1 MFSPM
6 RLASFRH
13 AGAPKFGAV
22 VDGGIVDLSARTQG
36 RWSGLREVLAAKMLP
51 ELAGLAKGAP
61 ADLKFDDVELLPVIP
76 DPDKILCIG
85 LNYASHVGEVGR
97 ELPTVPSVFARLR
110 NTLVASGGDIVRPK
124 ASIAFDFEGEL
135 AVIIGE
141 RCRHVPRARALSVVA
156 GYSCF
161 LDGSVRDF
169 QKHSVTAGKNFPA
182 TGPLGPW
189 MVTAEVVEDP
199 QRLSLTTRLNGNVV
213 QHDTTDHM
221 IFDVATII
229 EYLSTVTWL
238 EPGDI
243 IATGTPDG
251 VGLGRKP
258 PLWMKGGD
266 KVEVDIS
273 GIGTL
278 NVNVVD
284 E

>member
-1 MFSPM
+1 M

-13 AGAPKFGAV
+13 AGAPKLGAV
-22 VDGGIVDLSARTQG
+22 VEDGVIDLSERLNG
-36 RWSGLREVLAAKMLP
+36 RWATLRDAIAGKALADLAVAAKNQ
-51 ELAGLAKGAP
+51 K
-61 ADLKFDDVELLPVIP
+61 ADFALDAVELLPVIP
-76 DPDKILCIG
+76 NPDKILCVG

-97 ELPTVPSVFARLR
+97 ERPVQPSVFSRLH
-110 NTLVASGGDIVRPK
+110 NTLVAHGADIIRPS

-135 AVIIGE
+135 AVVIGE
-141 RCRHVPRARALSVVA
+141 RCRHVPRAQALSVIA
-156 GYSCF
+156 GYTCF
-161 LDGSVRDF
+161 LDASVRDF

-189 MVTAEVVEDP
+189 MVTADVIPDP
-199 QRLSLTTRLNGNVV
+199 QALELTTRLNGNVV

-238 EPGDI
+238 EPGDV

-258 PLWMKGGD
+258 PLWMKAGD
-266 KVEVDIS
+266 KVEVEIS

-278 NVNVVD
+278 NVNVID

>member
-1 MFSPM
+1 M
-6 RLASFRH
+6 RLVSFRH
-13 AGAPKFGAV
+13 ADASKFGAV
-22 VDGGIVDLSARTQG
+22 VDGGIVDLSAR
-36 RWSGLREVLAAKMLP
+36 WPSLRDAIAAKALP
-51 ELAGLAKGAP
+51 SLATTVKGAKP
-61 ADLKFDDVELLPVIP
+61 DIALADVELLPAIP
-76 DPDKILCIG
+76 NPDKILCIG

-97 ELPTVPSVFARLR
+97 QLPTVPSVFSRLH
-110 NTLVASGGDIVRPK
+110 NTLVPHGGNIIRPSASTH
-124 ASIAFDFEGEL
+124 FDFEGEL

-141 RCRHVPRARALSVVA
+141 RCRHVPRARALSVIA

-161 LDGSVRDF
+161 LDVSVRDF

-189 MVTAEVVEDP
+189 MVTTDILPDP
-199 QRLSLTTRLNGNVV
+199 QQLTLVTRLNGAEV
-213 QHDTTDHM
+213 QRDTTDHM

-258 PLWMKGGD
+258 PLWMKAGD
-266 KVEVDIS
+266 KLEVDIS
-273 GIGTL
+273 GIGAL
-278 NVNVVD
+278 QVNVVD

>member
-1 MFSPM
+1 M
-6 RLASFRH
+6 RLVSFRH
-13 AGAPKFGAV
+13 AGAHKIGAA
-22 VDGGIVDLSARTQG
+22 VDGGIVDLSARSG
-36 RWSGLREVLAAKMLP
+36 NRWASLRAVLAAKALG
-51 ELAGLAKGAP
+51 ELAVATKGAV
-61 ADLKFDDVELLPVIP
+61 ADFKMDEVVLLPVVP

-97 ELPTVPSVFARLR
+97 QLPTVPSVFSRLH
-110 NTLVASGGDIVRPK
+110 NTLVAHGGDIVRPR
-124 ASIAFDFEGEL
+124 ASIDFDFEGEL
-135 AVIIGE
+135 AIVIGT
-141 RCRHVPRARALSVVA
+141 RCRHVSRASALSVVA
-156 GYSCF
+156 GYTCF

-189 MVTAEVVEDP
+189 MVTTDEIPDP
-199 QRLSLTTRLNGNVV
+199 QRLKLETRLNGKTV

-229 EYLSTVTWL
+229 EYLSTMTWL

-251 VGLGRKP
+251 VGAGRKP
-258 PLWMKGGD
+258 PLWMRDGD
-266 KVEVDIS
+266 KVEVEIS

-278 NVNVVD
+278 GVNVID

>member
-1 MFSPM
+1 M
-6 RLASFRH
+6 RLISFRH
-13 AGAPKFGAV
+13 AGTARIGAV
-22 VDGGIVDLSARTQG
+22 VDGGIVDLTARTSAC
-36 RWSGLREVLAAKMLP
+36 WSSLRAAIAGKALG
-51 ELAGLAKGAP
+51 ELEAVVKHAST
-61 ADLKFDDVELLPVIP
+61 DLRFSDVELLPVIP

-97 ELPTVPSVFARLR
+97 QLPTVPSVFSRLH
-110 NTLVASGGDIVRPK
+110 NTLVAHGGEIVRPR
-124 ASIAFDFEGEL
+124 ASIDFDFEGEL
-135 AVIIGE
+135 AVVIGE
-141 RCRHVPRARALSVVA
+141 RCRHVPRASALSVIA
-156 GYSCF
+156 GYTCF

-169 QKHSVTAGKNFPA
+169 QRHSVTAGKNFPA

-189 MVTAEVVEDP
+189 LVTADIIADP
-199 QRLSLTTRLNGNVV
+199 QRLELTTRLNGTVV

-238 EPGDI
+238 EPGDV

-258 PLWMKGGD
+258 PLWMKAGD
-266 KVEVDIS
+266 KVEVEIS
-273 GIGTL
+273 GIGKL
-278 NVNVVD
+278 DVDVVD

>member
-1 MFSPM
+1 M
-6 RLASFRH
+6 RLVSFRH
-13 AGAPKFGAV
+13 AGASKFGAV
-22 VDGGIVDLSARTQG
+22 VDGGIVDLSAHTQA

-51 ELAGLAKGAP
+51 ELARLAKGAS
-61 ADLKFDDVELLPVIP
+61 ADLKFTDVELLPVIP
-76 DPDKILCIG
+76 DPEKILCIG

-97 ELPTVPSVFARLR
+97 ALPEVPSVFARLR
-110 NTLVASGGDIVRPK
+110 NTLVPSGGNIVRPK
-124 ASIAFDFEGEL
+124 ASIAFDYEGEL

-141 RCRHVPRARALSVVA
+141 RCRHVSRGRALSVIA
-156 GYSCF
+156 GYTCF

-189 MVTAEVVEDP
+189 MVTADVVEDP
-199 QRLSLTTRLNGNVV
+199 QRLELTTRLNGNIV
-213 QHDTTDHM
+213 QRDTTDHM

-238 EPGDI
+238 EPGDV

-251 VGLGRKP
+251 VGLGRTP

-266 KVEVDIS
+266 KVEVEIS

-278 NVNVVD
+278 NVNVID

>member
-1 MFSPM
+1 M
-6 RLASFRH
+6 RLVSFRH
-13 AGAPKFGAV
+13 AGASKFGAV
-22 VDGGIVDLSARTQG
+22 VDGGIVDLSERTQG
-36 RWSGLREVLAAKMLP
+36 RWPTLRDVLADKMLP
-51 ELAGLAKGAP
+51 ELAKLTKGAT
-61 ADLKFDDVELLPVIP
+61 AGLKFQDVELLPAIP
-76 DPDKILCIG
+76 NPDKIMCVG
-85 LNYASHVGEVGR
+85 LNYASHAGEVGR
-97 ELPTVPSVFARLR
+97 QLPTVPSVFSRLH
-110 NTLVASGGDIVRPK
+110 NTLVASGGNIVRPN
-124 ASIAFDFEGEL
+124 SSVQFDFEGEL
-135 AVIIGE
+135 AVVIGE
-141 RCRHVPRARALSVVA
+141 RCRHVARARALSVVA
-156 GYSCF
+156 GYTCF

-189 MVTAEVVEDP
+189 LVTSDVVEDP
-199 QRLSLTTRLNGNVV
+199 QSLELTTRLNGHVV

-238 EPGDI
+238 EAGDV

-266 KVEVDIS
+266 KVEVEIS

-278 NVNVVD
+278 HVNVID

>member
-1 MFSPM
+1 M
-6 RLASFRH
+6 RLVSFRH
-13 AGAPKFGAV
+13 AGTAKFGALVEGGV
-22 VDGGIVDLSARTQG
+22 VDFSERLKG
-36 RWSGLREVLAAKMLP
+36 RWPGLREAIAAKGLP
-51 ELAGLAKGAP
+51 ELADLTKGKS
-61 ADLKFDDVELLPVIP
+61 ADVKLNDVELLPVIP
-76 DPDKILCIG
+76 NPDKILCVG
-85 LNYASHVGEVGR
+85 LNYASHAGEVGR
-97 ELPTVPSVFARLR
+97 ELPKVPSVFSRLH
-110 NTLVASGGDIVRPK
+110 NTLVAHGGEIVRPS
-124 ASIAFDFEGEL
+124 ASNNFDFEGEL

-141 RCRHVPRARALSVVA
+141 RCRHVPRARALSVIA

-161 LDGSVRDF
+161 LDVSVRDF
-169 QKHSVTAGKNFPA
+169 QRHSVTAGKNFPA

-189 MVTAEVVEDP
+189 MVTTDVIPDP
-199 QRLSLTTRLNGNVV
+199 QALELTTRLNDNVV

-238 EPGDI
+238 EPGDV

-258 PLWMKGGD
+258 PLWMKAGD
-266 KVEVDIS
+266 KLEVEIS

-278 NVNVVD
+278 QVNVVD

>member
-1 MFSPM
+1 M
-6 RLASFRH
+6 RLVSFRH
-13 AGAPKFGAV
+13 AGVAKLGAV
-22 VDGGIVDLSARTQG
+22 VDGGIVDLSTEHGG
-36 RWSGLREVLAAKMLP
+36 RWRSLREAI
-51 ELAGLAKGAP
+51 AGKGLTDLSATAKGRA
-61 ADLKFDDVELLPVIP
+61 ADMALDEVELLPVIP
-76 DPDKILCIG
+76 EPDKILCVG
-85 LNYASHVGEVGR
+85 LNYASHAGEVGR
-97 ELPTVPSVFARLR
+97 ALPAQPSIFSRLH
-110 NTLVASGGDIVRPK
+110 NTLVPHGGAIVRPN
-124 ASIAFDFEGEL
+124 ASIAFDYEGEL
-135 AVIIGE
+135 AVVIGE
-141 RCRHVPRARALSVVA
+141 RCRHVPRAQALSVVA
-156 GYSCF
+156 GYTCF

-189 MVTAEVVEDP
+189 MVTTDVIPDP
-199 QRLSLTTRLNGNVV
+199 QALTLTTRLNGAVV
-213 QHDTTDHM
+213 QQDSTDHM

-266 KVEVDIS
+266 RVEVEIS

-278 NVNVVD
+278 SVNVID

>member
-1 MFSPM
+1 M
-6 RLASFRH
+6 RLVSFRH
-13 AGAPKFGAV
+13 ADASKFGAL
-22 VDGGIVDLSARTQG
+22 VDGGIVDFSAR
-36 RWSGLREVLAAKMLP
+36 WPSLRDAIAAKALPSLAASL
-51 ELAGLAKGAP
+51 KGAR
-61 ADLKFDDVELLPVIP
+61 ADLSLNEVELLPTIP
-76 DPDKILCIG
+76 NPDKILCIG

-97 ELPTVPSVFARLR
+97 QLPTVPSVFSRLH
-110 NTLVASGGDIVRPK
+110 NTLVRHGGEIVRPS
-124 ASIAFDFEGEL
+124 ASTNFDFEGEL
-135 AVIIGE
+135 AVVIGE
-141 RCRHVPRARALSVVA
+141 RCRHVPRGRALSVIA
-156 GYSCF
+156 GYTCF
-161 LDGSVRDF
+161 LDASVRDF

-189 MVTAEVVEDP
+189 MVTTDILPDP
-199 QRLSLTTRLNGNVV
+199 QALSLVTRLNGAEV
-213 QHDTTDHM
+213 QRDTTDHM

-266 KVEVDIS
+266 KLEVEIS

-278 NVNVVD
+278 QVDVVD

>member
-1 MFSPM
+1 M
-6 RLASFRH
+6 RLVSFRH
-13 AGAPKFGAV
+13 AGTSKFGAAI
-22 VDGGIVDLSARTQG
+22 DGGIVDLSERTGARWPSL
-36 RWSGLREVLAAKMLP
+36 RAAIAARGLDELAA
-51 ELAGLAKGAP
+51 AAKDAK
-61 ADLKFDDVELLPVIP
+61 ADLRFGEVDLLPVIP

-97 ELPTVPSVFARLR
+97 QVPAQPSVFSRLHS
-110 NTLVASGGDIVRPK
+110 TLVAHGGDIVRPR
-124 ASIAFDFEGEL
+124 ASIDFDFEGEL
-135 AVIIGE
+135 AIVIGE
-141 RCRHVPRARALSVVA
+141 RCRHVSRASALSVIA
-156 GYSCF
+156 GYTCF

-189 MVTAEVVEDP
+189 MVTTDVIADP
-199 QRLSLTTRLNGNVV
+199 QRLELTTRLNDTVV
-213 QHDTTDHM
+213 QRDTTDHM

-251 VGLGRKP
+251 VGTGRKP
-258 PLWMKGGD
+258 PLWMKPGD
-266 KVEVDIS
+266 KVDVEIS

-278 NVNVVD
+278 SVNVVD

>member
-1 MFSPM
+1 M
-6 RLASFRH
+6 RLVSFRH
-13 AGAPKFGAV
+13 ADASKFGAV
-22 VDGGIVDLSARTQG
+22 VDGGIVDFSG
-36 RWSGLREVLAAKMLP
+36 RWPSLRDAIAAKALP
-51 ELAGLAKGAP
+51 SLVAAAKNAKP
-61 ADLKFDDVELLPVIP
+61 DFSLDAVELLPAIP
-76 DPDKILCIG
+76 NPDKILCIG

-97 ELPTVPSVFARLR
+97 QLPTVPSVFSRLH
-110 NTLVASGGDIVRPK
+110 NTLVRHGGDIVRPQ
-124 ASIAFDFEGEL
+124 ASTNFDFEGEL
-135 AVIIGE
+135 AVVIGE
-141 RCRHVPRARALSVVA
+141 RCRHVPRARALSVIA
-156 GYSCF
+156 GYTCF
-161 LDGSVRDF
+161 LDVSVRDF

-189 MVTAEVVEDP
+189 MVTTDVIPDP
-199 QRLSLTTRLNGNVV
+199 QALSLVTRLNGAEV
-213 QHDTTDHM
+213 QRDTTDHM

-266 KVEVDIS
+266 KLEVEIS

-278 NVNVVD
+278 QVNVVD

>member
-1 MFSPM
+1 M
-6 RLASFRH
+6 RLVSFRH
-13 AGAPKFGAV
+13 AGAQKIGAA
-22 VDGGIVDLSARTQG
+22 VDGGIVDLSARSG
-36 RWSGLREVLAAKMLP
+36 ERWASLRAVLAAKALG
-51 ELAGLAKGAP
+51 ELAATVKGAA
-61 ADLKFDDVELLPVIP
+61 ADFKMDEVALLPVVP

-97 ELPTVPSVFARLR
+97 QLPTVPSVFSRLH
-110 NTLVASGGDIVRPK
+110 NTLVAHSGDIVRPR
-124 ASIAFDFEGEL
+124 ASIDFDFEGEL
-135 AVIIGE
+135 AIVIGT
-141 RCRHVPRARALSVVA
+141 RCRHVSRASALSVVA
-156 GYSCF
+156 GYTCF
-161 LDGSVRDF
+161 RDGSVRDF

-189 MVTAEVVEDP
+189 MVTTDEIPDP
-199 QRLSLTTRLNGNVV
+199 QRLKLETRLNGKTV

-251 VGLGRKP
+251 VGAGRKP

-266 KVEVDIS
+266 KIEVEIS

-278 NVNVVD
+278 GVNVID

>member
-1 MFSPM
+1 M
-6 RLASFRH
+6 RLVSFRH
-13 AGAPKFGAV
+13 ADASKFGAV
-22 VDGGIVDLSARTQG
+22 VDGGIVDFSAR
-36 RWSGLREVLAAKMLP
+36 WPSLREAIAAKALP
-51 ELAGLAKGAP
+51 SLATVAKTSKPDFALA
-61 ADLKFDDVELLPVIP
+61 DVELLPTIP
-76 DPDKILCIG
+76 NPDKILCIG

-97 ELPTVPSVFARLR
+97 QLPTVPSVFSRLH
-110 NTLVASGGDIVRPK
+110 NTLVRHGGDIVRPS
-124 ASIAFDFEGEL
+124 ASTNFDFEGEL

-141 RCRHVPRARALSVVA
+141 RCRHVPRARALSVIA

-161 LDGSVRDF
+161 LDVSVRDF

-189 MVTAEVVEDP
+189 MVTADVLPDP
-199 QRLSLTTRLNGNVV
+199 QQLTLVTRLNGAEV
-213 QHDTTDHM
+213 QRDTTDHM

-238 EPGDI
+238 EPGDV

-266 KVEVDIS
+266 KLEVEIS
-273 GIGTL
+273 GIGAL
-278 NVNVVD
+278 QVNVVD